1 MIGNILVAIDSSA
14 TSKKALML
22 AARLAKSTG
31 AKLIIATVVSG
42 QPLTPA
48 ELDTLSDE
56 EPNMHPTLVE
66 AAFATARGEAY
77 SPVLEGPMAGPASD
91 RVRLAAADRL
101 LTGAAFDARQAG
113 ALAVETLVESGDPAS
128 RILNIVKSRKPDL
141 VVVGNRGLSG
151 QAERLLGGVS
161 ENVIALAPC
170 SVLVVK
176 PADDQE

>member
-77 SPVLEGPMAGPASD
+77 SPVFEGPMAGPASD

-113 ALAVETLVESGDPAS
+113 APAVETLVESGDPAS
-128 RILNIVKSRKPDL
+128 RILSIVKSRKPDL

-161 ENVIALAPC
+161 EKVIALAPC

-176 PADDQE
+176 PSDDQE